1 MAGPP
6 EKLPRYA
13 DLPFLPGNPPKTAWG
28 LFGADDDI
36 GMFRLQTP
44 ERIAAAARLVRHGR
58 LFPMNWDQALPD
70 PPLFG
75 RKALVHTVS
84 RNLPVGYHGDDHLDS
99 FYTQASSQW
108 DGLGHVGDF
117 EHGFWGGVTFETLKA
132 SPGRLGI
139 DHWARRGIAGRAVLL
154 DVARQREAEGRPLDC
169 SRADPISVADLEATR
184 RAQGTAIET
193 GDVVLIRTGWIGWY
207 ERQDRATRE
216 GMAKIESL
224 RLPGL
229 ACSEAMAEYLFDQH
243 PSALGS
249 DTPALEAWPPPAV
262 LEPEGFLHHWILGRF
277 GIAIGEMF
285 VLDALAADCARD
297 GVYASFFVSAPL
309 HVRGGTGS
317 PPNALAIK

>member
-1 MAGPP
+1 MVDPP

-13 DLPFLPGNPPKTAWG
+13 DLPVVPGNPPKTAWG
-28 LFGADDDI
+28 LFGAADDV
-36 GMFRLQTP
+36 GMFNLQTP
-44 ERIAAAARLVRHGR
+44 ERIAAAARLVRLGR

-75 RKALVHTVS
+75 RQALVHTVS
-84 RNLPVGYHGDDHLDS
+84 RNVPQGYHGDDHLDR

-117 EHGFWGGVTFETLKA
+117 EHGFWGGVTYETLKE

-169 SRADPISVADLEATR
+169 SAADPIRIADLEATL
-184 RAQGTAIET
+184 RAQGVALEA

-207 ERQDRATRE
+207 ERQDRATRDAL
-216 GMAKIESL
+216 AKIETL

-229 ACSEAMAEYLFDQH
+229 ECSEAMAEYLFDHH
-243 PSALGS
+243 PSALCS
-249 DTPALEAWPPPAV
+249 DAPALEVWPPPGI

-285 VLDALAADCARD
+285 VRDALAADCARD
-297 GVYASFFVSAPL
+297 GVYESFLVSAPL
-309 HVRGGTGS
+309 NVRGGTGS
-317 PPNALAIK
+317 PPNAIAIK